1 MRMGNGKIRLFA
13 AILPDDATVAALRN
27 AARELRAD
35 CLRGN
40 FVPPENY
47 HVTLAFIGETAE
59 AEKAAEAVRAV
70 EAAPFTLTL
79 AKVGKFSRTRGD
91 IYWYGVRVSAA
102 LEALYAEAQTEL
114 TARGFELEKRAFR
127 PHVTLA
133 RDVVRKSN
141 KEIQA
146 PEICFKVSAI
156 ALMPSDRIDGR
167 LVYSPVEI
175 KELH

>member
-1 MRMGNGKIRLFA
+1 MENGKIRLFA
-13 AILPDDATVAALRN
+13 ALLPDDATVSALGHAARALRQ
-27 AARELRAD
+27 D

-40 FVPPENY
+40 FVAPENY

-91 IYWYGVRVSAA
+91 IYWYGVRTCAA
-102 LEALYAEAQTEL
+102 LEALYARTQAEL
-114 TARGFELEKRAFR
+114 TARGFELETRAFK

-133 RDVVRKSN
+133 RDVVRKSD
-141 KEIQA
+141 KEIRSS
-146 PEICFKVSAI
+146 EIQFKVTDI
-156 ALMPSDRIDGR
+156 ALMRSDRIDGR
-167 LVYSPVEI
+167 LVYSVVEI

>member
-1 MRMGNGKIRLFA
+1 M
-13 AILPDDATVAALRN
+13 
-27 AARELRAD
+27 
-35 CLRGN
+35 
-40 FVPPENY
+40 
-47 HVTLAFIGETAE
+47 
-59 AEKAAEAVRAV
+59 

-91 IYWYGVRVSAA
+91 IYWYGVRTCAA

-114 TARGFELEKRAFR
+114 TARGFELEKRAFK

-156 ALMPSDRIDGR
+156 ALMLSDRIDER
-167 LVYSPVEI
+167 LVYSVFEI

>member
-1 MRMGNGKIRLFA
+1 M
-13 AILPDDATVAALRN
+13 LPDDATVSALGH
-27 AARELRAD
+27 AARELRQD

-40 FVPPENY
+40 FVAPENY

-91 IYWYGVRVSAA
+91 IYWYGVRRSAA
-102 LEALYAEAQTEL
+102 LEALYARTQAEL
-114 TARGFELEKRAFR
+114 TARGFELEARGFR

-133 RDVVRKSN
+133 RDVIRKSN

-146 PEICFKVSAI
+146 PEIYFKVSAI
-156 ALMPSDRIDGR
+156 ALMRSDRIDGR
-167 LVYSPVEI
+167 LIYSPVEI

>member
-1 MRMGNGKIRLFA
+1 M
-13 AILPDDATVAALRN
+13 LPDDATVSALGHAAHALRQ
-27 AARELRAD
+27 D

-40 FVPPENY
+40 FVAPENY

-70 EAAPFTLTL
+70 EAAPFTLKL

-91 IYWYGVRVSAA
+91 VYWYGVRRSAA
-102 LEALYAEAQTEL
+102 LEALYARTQEEL
-114 TARGFELEKRAFR
+114 TARGFELEARGFR

-133 RDVVRKSN
+133 RDVIRKSN

-146 PEICFKVSAI
+146 PEIGFKVSAI
-156 ALMPSDRIDGR
+156 ALMRSDRIDGR
-167 LVYSPVEI
+167 LIYSPVEI

>member
-1 MRMGNGKIRLFA
+1 MRMENGKIRLFA
-13 AILPDDATVAALRN
+13 ALLPDDATVSALGH
-27 AARELRAD
+27 AARELRQD

-40 FVPPENY
+40 FVAPENY

-91 IYWYGVRVSAA
+91 VYWYGVRRSAA
-102 LEALYAEAQTEL
+102 LEALYARTQEEL
-114 TARGFELEKRAFR
+114 TARGFELEARGFR

-133 RDVVRKSN
+133 RDVIRKSN

-146 PEICFKVSAI
+146 PEIGFKVSAI
-156 ALMPSDRIDGR
+156 ALMRSDRIDGR
-167 LVYSPVEI
+167 LIYSPVEI

>member
-1 MRMGNGKIRLFA
+1 M
-13 AILPDDATVAALRN
+13 LPDEAAVGALAC

-35 CLRGN
+35 SVRGN
-40 FVPPENY
+40 FVVPDNY

-59 AEKAAEAVRAV
+59 AEKAVEAVRDV

-91 IYWYGVRVSAA
+91 IYWYGVRTCAA
-102 LEALYAEAQTEL
+102 LEALYARTQAEL
-114 TARGFELEKRAFR
+114 TARGFELETRAFK

-133 RDVVRKSN
+133 RDVVRKSV
-141 KEIQA
+141 KEIRG
-146 PEICFKVSAI
+146 PEIQFKVTDI
-156 ALMPSDRIDGR
+156 ALMRSDRIDGR
-167 LVYSPVEI
+167 LVYSVVEI

>member
-1 MRMGNGKIRLFA
+1 M
-13 AILPDDATVAALRN
+13 LPDDATVSALGH
-27 AARELRAD
+27 AARELRQD

-40 FVPPENY
+40 FVAPENY

-91 IYWYGVRVSAA
+91 IYWYGVRTCAA
-102 LEALYAEAQTEL
+102 LEALYARTQAEL
-114 TARGFELEKRAFR
+114 TARGFR

-133 RDVVRKSN
+133 RDVVRKSD
-141 KEIQA
+141 KEIRS
-146 PEICFKVSAI
+146 PEIQFKVTDI
-156 ALMPSDRIDGR
+156 ALMRSDRIDGR
-167 LVYSPVEI
+167 LVYSVVEI